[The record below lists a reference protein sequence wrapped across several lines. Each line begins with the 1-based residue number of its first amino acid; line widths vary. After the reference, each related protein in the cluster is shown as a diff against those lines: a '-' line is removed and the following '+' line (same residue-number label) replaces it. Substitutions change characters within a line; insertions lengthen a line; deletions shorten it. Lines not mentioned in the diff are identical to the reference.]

1 MGDVLVHAL
10 RVILDQL
17 LQRLDLTLTSQ
28 ENKLYPHA
36 PAPQSEVEEP
46 VIAVAT

>member
-17 LQRLDLTLTSQ
+17 LQRLDLILTSQ

-36 PAPQSEVEEP
+36 LAPKVKLKNWL
-46 VIAVAT
+46 AL